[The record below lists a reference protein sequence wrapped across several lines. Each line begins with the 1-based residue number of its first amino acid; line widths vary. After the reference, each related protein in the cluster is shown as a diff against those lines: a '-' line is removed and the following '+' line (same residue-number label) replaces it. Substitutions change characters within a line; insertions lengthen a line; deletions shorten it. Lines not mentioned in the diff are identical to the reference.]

1 MTSATP
7 PNKTPSPWPAIA
19 VTAFGALAGTTF
31 PLMVTLSVADIGGGL
46 SATADDVAWLGTVYD
61 IGQLI
66 SLPLIIYFSQTFGR
80 GKAMQLGGLGY
91 AISSLAMALAPS
103 LGWAIAARLLHGL
116 FGGTL
121 AVLMFMILFSV
132 FPPGPGR
139 TRGLAAF
146 AAATSLGAGIA
157 ASLGGQLLVIGGW
170 QALFYAQVLVGA
182 AYFFL
187 ARRLFRCDPIN
198 LAVLRQTDWVGYC
211 LLTVA
216 VSCFVLVLSE
226 GERRFWF
233 ETWWITTALLFGVTA
248 SIAAI
253 RHLWVGKA
261 PMLQLGLFRKPF
273 TLAITFQ
280 VIFRFGTL
288 LAVFIAPQYLGR
300 IAGLRIEQMGS
311 MLLPMSLGTAVAIPV
326 ALWLSSRVDQR
337 VMLSTA
343 LALFAGAALYCLG
356 LGPDW
361 NAGDFAV
368 AAFAA
373 GVGQGIFAVSTLFYA
388 IYDLERHEGV
398 TCGIVFNYC
407 RVLGQVGGV
416 AAFSHLINEREKLYS
431 ARLGEPISH
440 LHPDLALA
448 LQQGAASVTRWLSDP
463 AQVQAR
469 VTADLARR
477 IARQAFTLAYADAF
491 LGVAALLTAG
501 AILAW
506 ALPSYFAP
514 KPETASSHLT

>member
-1 MTSATP
+1 MTSATQP
-7 PNKTPSPWPAIA
+7 SKTPSPWPALA

-31 PLMVTLSVADIGGGL
+31 PSVVTLSLGDIGGGL
-46 SATADDVAWLGTVYD
+46 SAAADGVAWLGTVYD

-66 SLPLIIYFSQTFGR
+66 SLPLIIYFSQAFGR
-80 GKAMQLGGLGY
+80 GKAMQLAGLGY
-91 AISSLAMALAPS
+91 ALSSLAMALVPS
-103 LGWAIAARLLHGL
+103 LGLAIGARLLHGL

-132 FPPGPGR
+132 FPPGPER
-139 TRGLAAF
+139 IRGLAAF
-146 AAATSLGAGIA
+146 AAATSLGAGMA
-157 ASLGGQLLVIGGW
+157 PSLGGPLLVIGGW
-170 QALFYAQVLVGA
+170 RALFYAQVLVGA
-182 AYFFL
+182 AYFVL
-187 ARRLFRCDPIN
+187 ARRLFRSDPTN
-198 LAVLRQTDWVGYC
+198 LAILRQTDWLGYL

-216 VSCFVLVLSE
+216 VSCFVLILSE

-233 ETWWITTALLFGVTA
+233 ETWWITAALLVGVAA

-253 RHLWVGKA
+253 RHLWVGKV

-288 LAVFIAPQYLGR
+288 LAAFIAPQYLGR
-300 IAGLRIEQMGS
+300 IAGLRIEQMGP
-311 MLLPMSLGTAVAIPV
+311 MLLPMSLGTAVAIPL

-343 LALFAGAALYCLG
+343 LALFAGAALCCLG

-361 NAGDFAV
+361 NAGNFAV
-368 AAFAA
+368 AALIA
-373 GVGQGIFAVSTLFYA
+373 GVGQGIFSVSTLFYA

-431 ARLGEPISH
+431 ARLGEPISQ
-440 LHPDLALA
+440 LNPDLALA
-448 LQQGAASVTRWLSDP
+448 MQQGVSSVAQWLIDP
-463 AQVQAR
+463 AQAQAR
-469 VTADLARR
+469 ATADLARR

-491 LGVAALLTAG
+491 LGVAVLLTVG

-514 KPETASSHLT
+514 EPEIASNRLT